1 MNDKEINKNYL
12 KKIQLIKKYNEF
24 YYNKNSSIISDYE
37 FDILKKEVLELEKK
51 YSFLTN
57 KSSPSLTVGF
67 KPSKNFKKVKHKIP
81 MLSLGNAFN
90 KEDLLNFEKKI
101 FNFLSLKESS
111 EIEYSAEPKIDG
123 ISASLIYKKGKFVQG
138 LSRGNGIEGEDITE
152 NLKTIN
158 DIPKIV
164 SAKNFPNEI
173 DIRGEIFIRNDDF
186 KIMKDKFANPR
197 NAASGSLRQ
206 KDPKITKKI
215 PLKFIAYTYGYA
227 KNLNINS
234 QSEFLKNLKS
244 WGFNINQFNR
254 IIKGVDGLVLNHK
267 NLEKRRKEINFDID
281 GIVYKVNNFNL
292 QKRLG
297 FAANSPRW
305 AIAHKFSANSSISE
319 IINIEIQVG
328 RTGALTPVA
337 KIKPVNIGGVMV
349 SNATLHNEDE
359 INRKDIRIGD
369 TVTVERAGDV
379 IPHVISV
386 DLQKRKKNSTKFDFP
401 KECPSCGS
409 KTIKDFNEV
418 TKKQDAVRR
427 CISEGYEC
435 EKIAI
440 EKIKH
445 FVSKEAFNI
454 DGFGKKIVE
463 NFWQLNLLRLPQD
476 IFKLNYNKITKLEGW
491 GNLSVSNL
499 KYSIES
505 KKIISLERFIYAL
518 GIRHIGQENAKLLA
532 RHLRSADNFFKLSI
546 NNDMNDLVNID
557 GIGETQIKSI
567 KNFFLN
573 KTNLKVLLEL
583 KKILKIVSLAQINK
597 NGLLKNKTFMLTG
610 KLNGISRAEA
620 KSLIEQNSGKIISN
634 VNKKLDY
641 LIVGEKPTTK
651 KVNNAKQLNIN
662 IISQKE
668 WMKMLNKTS

>member
-12 KKIQLIKKYNEF
+12 KKIKLIKKYNEL

-51 YSFLTN
+51 YSFLKN

-90 KEDLLNFEKKI
+90 EEDLLNFEKKI
-101 FNFLSLKESS
+101 FNFLSLRESN

-164 SAKNFPNEI
+164 SAKNFPDEI
-173 DIRGEIFIRNDDF
+173 DIRGETFIRNDDF

-267 NLEKRRKEINFDID
+267 NLEKKRKEINFDID

-359 INRKDIRIGD
+359 INRKDIRVGD

-386 DLQKRKKNSTKFDFP
+386 DLQKRKKNSIKFDFP

-409 KTIKDFNEV
+409 KTIKDFNEA

-427 CISEGYEC
+427 CTSEGYEC

-505 KKIISLERFIYAL
+505 KKIIFLERFIYAL

-662 IISQKE
+662 IINQKE

>member
-12 KKIQLIKKYNEF
+12 KKIKLIKKYNEL

-51 YSFLTN
+51 YSFLKN

-90 KEDLLNFEKKI
+90 EEDLLNFEKKI
-101 FNFLSLKESS
+101 FNFLSLRESN

-173 DIRGEIFIRNDDF
+173 DIRGETFIRNDDF

-254 IIKGVDGLVLNHK
+254 IIKGVDDLVLNHK
-267 NLEKRRKEINFDID
+267 NLEKKRKEINFDID

-359 INRKDIRIGD
+359 INRKDIRVGD

-386 DLQKRKKNSTKFDFP
+386 DLQKRKKNSIKFDFP

-409 KTIKDFNEV
+409 KTIKDFNEA

-427 CISEGYEC
+427 CTSEGYEC

-610 KLNGISRAEA
+610 KLNDISRAEA

-662 IISQKE
+662 IINQKE